1 MIRKFFPL
9 VLILVFAL
17 VACPNK
23 EEGCDECGGTILD
36 GYYFNKVTVEDLS
49 VLGEIDGIEIG
60 ACIRFKLD
68 GTEFDLETVKVVDD
82 CCCVE

>member
-17 VACPNK
+17 VACQNK

-36 GYYFNKVTVEDLS
+36 GYYFNKVTIEDLS